1 MVTGANTTPVRIYYC
16 LQLQICYRL
25 MFILIILI
33 IVVTATAAVV
43 INLFYVYLR
52 MLPTAKIIHQMPG

>member
-1 MVTGANTTPVRIYYC
+1 
-16 LQLQICYRL
+16 